1 MIRTLI
7 IFARPPVR
15 GRVKT
20 RLAKEI
26 GPSRAAKFYRHC
38 LYQTCRALVDRR
50 WQMEL
55 SITPDGGKIVL
66 PLTARPP
73 TARPPTARP
82 QGQGDLG
89 QRMARALDRP
99 GWTLVIGSDI
109 PNLSRQHIARAF
121 ARMKGARIVLGPAQ
135 DGGYWAIGSR
145 GRGRLKLS
153 PVRWSSAHAL
163 EDTCRALAHV
173 RIGFADRMQD
183 VDRAQDYARLMDRS

>member
-1 MIRTLI
+1 VIRTLI

-38 LYQTCRALVDRR
+38 LHQTCRTLVDRR

-66 PLTARPP
+66 PLTVRPLK
-73 TARPPTARP
+73 ARP

-183 VDRAQDYARLMDRS
+183 VDGAQDYARLINRS